1 MHVQPIITGLRA
13 TLTHQIA
20 LTASDPAVQAA
31 IAQLVEALGPALRL
45 AATEI
50 AEQAAAEVRAQLPEH
65 TVDVVLLDGDP
76 SLRVAE
82 ATDAGRRSPGDA
94 PTQEE
99 LDARITLRLTPT
111 LKQLVEEAAQVA
123 GESVN
128 AWVVEALG
136 SRTKRTTK
144 RGNRITTSFDL

>member
-1 MHVQPIITGLRA
+1 MVKQKSPT
-13 TLTHQIA
+13 
-20 LTASDPAVQAA
+20 
-31 IAQLVEALGPALRL
+31 
-45 AATEI
+45 
-50 AEQAAAEVRAQLPEH
+50 
-65 TVDVVLLDGDP
+65 
-76 SLRVAE
+76 
-82 ATDAGRRSPGDA
+82 GRRSPGDA

-136 SRTKRTTK
+136 KRARRTRAGSKSYNQ
-144 RGNRITTSFDL
+144 GFDL